1 MAIRNVTRGV
11 GEGRESL
18 NTQPLDGLS
27 KTLGSIFS
35 VELGVPQSVRDDL
48 VKNGKKFC
56 VGLLE
61 SPWDHAW
68 WPSVRGLAARD
79 RMSVSASLFLARKV
93 LPSPPDPRQA
103 WKHMQLM
110 RSPAPRAPSDY
121 VGFIERELDSLFVV
135 GWDKGY
141 QSHVFSH
148 TPSSSSC
155 LQYSRRKGGARRFL
169 AEQGSDWFADVCLDG
184 EEARGFPCTARY
196 TVVQTA
202 GKARGVTVSDGRHHV
217 LGPLHRTLYD
227 YLSQFGWL
235 LRGEARGKKFRSFAK
250 RKGEVFVSGD
260 YESATDNLSLTV
272 TELILSRILSRARF
286 IPPGIKDFAMRS
298 LRCEIFYPDLKNQS
312 CQQER
317 GQLMGNFLS
326 FPLLCLH
333 NYLAFRFSIPRDVP
347 LRINGDDI
355 VFRCR
360 PQEYERWKR
369 NVGAAGLTLS
379 AGKTM
384 LDGRFFSL
392 NSAFFAAQSSGVREV
407 PVVRLSMFLNG
418 ERPSGD
424 VFRRAIRGWTN
435 EGRRLVGAFWLACKS
450 RAIQASGRSVVGGL
464 GIPADNSQLHTAGLA
479 PREAFFRGQ
488 RGCLAIQES
497 PPPTAPLDHRNP
509 ACDEWIFSSRPFH
522 SVPRERKEWD
532 TAHREACSQV
542 VWQPCETR
550 PEVLW
555 GKWWDELKSTGFESS
570 WLSWRRTARRVHR
583 MGLRLNIR
591 LRTLAVPPRRGGQWV
606 PRFELPARIC
616 LYPGLGVR

>member
-1 MAIRNVTRGV
+1 MTASLSRGV
-11 GEGRESL
+11 SEGPRSL
-18 NTQPLDGLS
+18 VTQPLDKLS
-27 KTLGSIFS
+27 KVLGSIFS
-35 VELGVPQSVRDDL
+35 VELGVPQLVREDL

-68 WPSVRGLAARD
+68 WPALSELGASE
-79 RMSVSASLFLARKV
+79 RMSVAASLFLARKV
-93 LPSPPDPRQA
+93 LPSAPDPRQA
-103 WKHMQLM
+103 EKHWELM
-110 RSPAPRAPSDY
+110 RSPAPDAPSSY
-121 VGFIERELDSLFVV
+121 VEFIFREIDRLFVP

-141 QSHVFSH
+141 RSHVYSH
-148 TPSSSSC
+148 TPTSSSC
-155 LQYSRRKGGARRFL
+155 LQYSLRRGGARRFL
-169 AEQGSDWFADVCLDG
+169 AEMGPDWFADVCLDG
-184 EEARGFPCTARY
+184 EEAYGFPCVARY

-202 GKARGVTVSDGRHHV
+202 GKARGVTVSDGRSQV

-235 LRGEARGKKFRSFAK
+235 LRGEARGKKFRSFSK

-272 TELILSRILSRARF
+272 TEMILSRILSHSRF
-286 IPPGIKDFAMRS
+286 IPQGIKDFAMRS
-298 LRCEIFYPDLKNQS
+298 LRAEIFYPDLGGRS

-392 NSAFFAAQSSGVREV
+392 NSAFFMGESSGAREV
-407 PVVRLSMFLNG
+407 PVVRLSMFVGNG
-418 ERPSGD
+418 KPSGD

-435 EGRRLVGAFWLACKS
+435 ESRRLVGGLWLDCQ
-450 RAIQASGRSVVGGL
+450 RPAIQASGRSVRAL
-464 GIPADNSQLHTAGLA
+464 EIPADNSQLHTAGLA
-479 PREAFFRGQ
+479 PRESFFRGQ
-488 RGCLAIQES
+488 HGCLAIQES
-497 PPPTAPLDHRNP
+497 PVPSVPLDRRNP
-509 ACDEWIFSSRPFH
+509 VCDEWVFSSRCFL
-522 SVPRERKEWD
+522 SLPRERKAWD
-532 TAHREACSQV
+532 TQHREMCSNT

-555 GKWWDELKSTGFESS
+555 DKWWEELKSSGFEGS
-570 WLSWRRTARRVHR
+570 WLSWRRTVRKVHR
-583 MGLRLNIR
+583 MGLRLNTR
-591 LRTLAVPPRRGGQWV
+591 LRTLAEPTRRSGQWV
-606 PRFELPARIC
+606 PKVELPARLC
-616 LYPGLGVR
+616 LYPGLGAR